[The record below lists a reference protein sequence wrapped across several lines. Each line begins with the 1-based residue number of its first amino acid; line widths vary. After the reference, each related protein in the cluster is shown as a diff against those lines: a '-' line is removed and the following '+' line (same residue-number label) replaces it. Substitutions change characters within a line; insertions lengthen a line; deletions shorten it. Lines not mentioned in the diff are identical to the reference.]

1 MTNDEFLKSI
11 TLEGEVWKDVTGFEG
26 LYMVSNLGKVISL
39 GRPVA
44 NHLGT
49 RHQEPHIVSFCI
61 AGAGYKMVRLWKNN
75 KQHYL
80 YIHRL
85 VATLFVPNEHEYP
98 EVDHIDCD
106 KLNNEMYNLR
116 WCTRTM
122 NQNNPITRM
131 RNSIAKKNDPRLK
144 ERYAKAVVRVSIKN
158 PEDVKYYKSQAQTLE
173 DGFLQGKVSA
183 VCRGERPHHK
193 GYKWY
198 FLSDYENLINKSKNS
213 SSTDHD

>member
-1 MTNDEFLKSI
+1 MS
-11 TLEGEVWKDVTGFEG
+11 
-26 LYMVSNLGKVISL
+26 
-39 GRPVA
+39 
-44 NHLGT
+44 
-49 RHQEPHIVSFCI
+49 
-61 AGAGYKMVRLWKNN
+61 
-75 KQHYL
+75 
-80 YIHRL
+80 
-85 VATLFVPNEHEYP
+85 
-98 EVDHIDCD
+98 
-106 KLNNEMYNLR
+106 NLR

-131 RNSIAKKNDPRLK
+131 RNSISKKNDPRLN

-158 PEDVKYYKSQAQTLE
+158 PEDIKYYKSQAQTLE

>member
-1 MTNDEFLKSI
+1 MTNEEFIKSI
-11 TLEGEVWKDVTGFEG
+11 SVEGEEWKDVIGFKG
-26 LYMVSNLGKVISL
+26 YYMVSNLGKVISL
-39 GRPVA
+39 GRSIT
-44 NHLGT
+44 NNLGT
-49 RHQEPHIVSFCI
+49 RFQQPHIVSFCI
-61 AGAGYKMVRLWKNN
+61 AGSGYKMVRLWKNN
-75 KQHYL
+75 KQHNL

-85 VATLFVPNEHEYP
+85 VAISFISNEYEYP

-106 KLNNEMYNLR
+106 KLNNEMSNLR

-131 RNSIAKKNDPRLK
+131 RNSISNKNDPRLK

-158 PEDVKYYKSQAQTLE
+158 PEDIKYYKSQAQTLE

-213 SSTDHD
+213 SLTDHD